1 MQRDKL
7 MEKTM
12 IISKR
17 QNSSKPQNFRKQ
29 KKLAIRKKIFQPL
42 FTAVYNGK
50 RAVSSDFTAIY
61 DLGRNYFIKYHRYFS

>member
-7 MEKTM
+7 MEKTI

-50 RAVSSDFTAIY
+50 RAVSSDFTEVY
-61 DLGRNYFIKYHRYFS
+61 GFGRNYFERYIRYF